1 MSIFES
7 TKVIAIEEHYIDP
20 NITKLQE
27 ENTKNTRI
35 RNPKMV
41 ARMEDFGGER
51 IEEMD
56 AAGIDVQILS
66 IAPPGVHNLPKD
78 VAVDAAKL
86 ANDYLAKKMIEN
98 PERFRGFA
106 ALPMQDPDAAAR
118 ELERSVKELNFV
130 GGMIH
135 GLTNSQFDDGKASWA
150 VYETAAKLDVPIYLH
165 PGMPHQEVRKIY
177 YQDYTEEFALFPQAA
192 WGYTVETATMAIRLV
207 LSRIFEKLPNLKI
220 ILGHLG
226 ETLPFL
232 LWRVNHNLKRPG
244 NAPIEFREVFCN
256 NFYVTTSGNFSDPAL
271 LCCMQEL
278 GVDRILFAIDWP
290 FIDNK
295 LGADWFENLSISKE
309 DKIKILNGNST
320 RLFKL

>member
-1 MSIFES
+1 MSIFDTEQ
-7 TKVIAIEEHYIDP
+7 VIAIEEHYIDP

-27 ENTKNTRI
+27 ESTKNTKI

-66 IAPPGVHNLPKD
+66 IAPPGIHNLPGD
-78 VAVDAAKL
+78 VAVDAAKMT
-86 ANDYLAKKMIEN
+86 NDYLAKKISEN
-98 PERFRGFA
+98 PKRFRAFA
-106 ALPMQDPDAAAR
+106 SLPMQNPEAAAK
-118 ELERSVKELNFV
+118 ELERSVKDLNFV

-135 GLTNSQFDDGKASWA
+135 GLTNSKFDDGKESWP

-165 PGMPHQEVRKIY
+165 PGMPHHEVRKTY
-177 YQDYTEEFALFPQAA
+177 YQDYTEEFALFQQAA

-207 LSRIFEKLPNLKI
+207 LSRVFEKIPNLKI

-271 LCCMQEL
+271 LCCMQEM

-295 LGADWFENLSISKE
+295 LGADWFENISISRE
-309 DKIKILNGNST
+309 DKVKILNGNAS
-320 RLFKL
+320 RIFKL